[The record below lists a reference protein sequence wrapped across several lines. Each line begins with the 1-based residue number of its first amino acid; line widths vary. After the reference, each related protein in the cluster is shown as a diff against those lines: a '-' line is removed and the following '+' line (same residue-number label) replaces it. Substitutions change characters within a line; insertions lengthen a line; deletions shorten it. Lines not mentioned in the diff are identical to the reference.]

1 MALIA
6 RGGVATPV
14 WKCVKLKANVD
25 WMKRV
30 KVRGIVIGS
39 LIMFSEPASKVPTWL
54 FRHELEHVYQQ
65 IREGTVRFYLKHFWY
80 SLRYGYRNNPF
91 EVEARE
97 RQHDPLTTNEEQLL
111 WKLRGVSI
119 GSRVA

>member
-1 MALIA
+1 MVTII

-14 WKCVKLKANVD
+14 WHCVTIKANVD

-30 KVRGIVIGS
+30 RVRGVVIGS
-39 LIMFSEPASKVPTWL
+39 RMLFSESPSKIPTWL

-65 IREGTVRFYLKHFWY
+65 IREGTFRFYLKYFWY
-80 SLRYGYRNNPF
+80 SLRYGYKDNPF

-111 WKLRGVSI
+111 WKLRGVSHV
-119 GSRVA
+119 SRVA